1 MSFDGQ
7 NIRHFPIGL
16 VYLLEIPAIK
26 CSASK
31 TLGIKGFHGFGVRIC
46 LGEKIHRVGRIK

>member
-16 VYLLEIPAIK
+16 VYVLEIPAIK

-31 TLGIKGFHGFGVRIC
+31 SLGIKGFGKEGFVW
-46 LGEKIHRVGRIK
+46 GREFTV